1 MITVYTF
8 PILKSL
14 DVTPEAAYEIITE
27 GVQSMRV
34 SYLANRALNNHKEA
48 FELYYKVQQGER
60 ILHFIRINIPPD
72 HHSSNH
78 FTKE

>member
-1 MITVYTF
+1 MTTVYTF

-14 DVTPEAAYEIITE
+14 DVTPQTAYEIISE
-27 GVQSMRV
+27 GVQALRV
-34 SYLANRALNNHKEA
+34 SYLTNKALGNHKEA

-72 HHSSNH
+72 HHSPNH
-78 FTKE
+78 LTQE